1 MPGDPDKAARAIV
14 QAVGE
19 GHPYLRMVLG
29 KDCVGALEIKIAE
42 LQRDLDATRTIGE
55 SMDLDEYSS

>member
-19 GHPYLRMVLG
+19 DHPYLRMVLG
-29 KDCVGALEIKIAE
+29 NDCVRALELKIAQ

-55 SMDLDEYSS
+55 AMDLDKK